1 MEKNNTVPKNPEQGN
16 CDHKGTVYCLGVG
29 PGDPELVTLKAIR
42 LMRECDV
49 IAVPITSPD
58 RRVEESVAYGSA
70 VLAEPEIAFKKT
82 LAIELPM
89 TRDRER
95 LEQAHQRGAERL
107 EEVLDTGANVAYLL
121 LGDPTI
127 YGSFA
132 YLSKILTA
140 DGYLVQI
147 CSGVP
152 SFCAAAARAGISL
165 VEGEETLRIV
175 PGPSALDDSAAYA
188 HHLAIMK
195 AGSRIDK
202 VKVFF
207 EEKVDHYGNTGEY
220 TDVCMVENCG
230 MENEHIYRSASEIP
244 EYAGYLSI
252 VIAKAR
258 R

>member
-1 MEKNNTVPKNPEQGN
+1 MEKNNTVPESLEPDN

-49 IAVPITSPD
+49 IAVPITGPD
-58 RRVEESVAYGSA
+58 RRVEESVAYGIA
-70 VLAEPEIAFKKT
+70 VLAEPEIAVKKT
-82 LAIELPM
+82 LPIEMPM

-95 LEQAHQRGAERL
+95 LEQAHRRGADRL
-107 EEVLDTGANVAYLL
+107 EEVLDTGADVAYLL
-121 LGDPTI
+121 LGDPTV

-132 YLSKILTA
+132 YLGKILTT
-140 DGYLVQI
+140 DGYQVQI

-175 PGPSALDDSAAYA
+175 PGPSALNDPAAD
-188 HHLAIMK
+188 HLVIMK

-202 VKVFF
+202 VKAFF
-207 EEKVDHYGNTGEY
+207 EEKADHCGNTEEY

-244 EYAGYLSI
+244 EDAGYLSI